1 MSEPRNIVRIDID
14 HRNTHGW
21 QVRVTRQNE
30 RHTKFFS
37 DSRYG
42 GSDEAYTAAEKYRDQ
57 LIESLPEPLSGAE
70 IAAQVRSTSGVPGIR
85 LSFSGGI
92 PRIEADTLSR
102 DGVRKVRSFSLRK
115 WGLRKALWKACVWK
129 AEATHGADV
138 GIQYTQKIYDVA
150 YKNIS
155 KQLQEQEQPVAK

>member
-1 MSEPRNIVRIDID
+1 MSEPRNIVRIDIP

-42 GSDEAYTAAEKYRDQ
+42 GSDEAYAAAKQYRDQ
-57 LIESLPEPLSGAE
+57 LIAELPQPLSGAE
-70 IAAQVRSTSGVPGIR
+70 IAALARSTSGVPGIR
-85 LSFSGGI
+85 LSFSDGI
-92 PRIEADTLSR
+92 PRIEADMLLEG
-102 DGVRKVRSFSLRK
+102 GVRKVKSFSLRK

-129 AEATHGADV
+129 AEASTDLSSSMA
-138 GIQYTQKIYDVA
+138 YTQQIYEIA
-150 YKNIS
+150 YKSIS
-155 KQLQEQEQPVAK
+155 KQLEEMAS